1 MTALIAIAGLAALV
15 LVFLAV
21 GVVFGALVLLAVIV
35 ALIAAS
41 VAVGIVIGDAVGSI
55 GNGRRRA
62 PDVPYWSAR

>member
-1 MTALIAIAGLAALV
+1 MTALIAIASFAA

-21 GVVFGALVLLAVIV
+21 GVVVGALVLLAIIV

-62 PDVPYWSAR
+62 PDVPYWSAP